1 MSVANE
7 IKIDLAEQF
16 QQLPHAPIVEAII
29 EVRTRAE
36 APLEE
41 ASMRSQ
47 LESKLPGY
55 HFLDSQ
61 RAFQHE
67 LKMEPGQQPQ
77 QNLRDLGWRRM
88 RFQSA
93 DQLHIV
99 QFNRDGFV
107 FSRLRPYERWAQFR
121 SEGMRLW
128 LLYSELVRPTEVQRL
143 GLRFINR
150 IELPPQELRFE
161 EYIEPAPKPPKTL
174 DLPFR
179 AFLDHDTLAV
189 PGHPYA
195 INVIRTI
202 QHPQSPGTEWI
213 AVILDIDVFTLQAFE
228 HNQNVLEQRLA
239 EMRWLKNKAF
249 FGSITQK
256 ALAIFQQ

>member
-1 MSVANE
+1 MSE

-16 QQLPHAPIVEAII
+16 QHLPHAPIVEAVI

-47 LESKLPGY
+47 LESKLPDY
-55 HFLDSQ
+55 RFLDSQ

-67 LKMEPGQQPQ
+67 LKVEPGQKPK

-93 DQLHIV
+93 DQLHV
-99 QFNRDGFV
+99 VRFNRDGFV
-107 FSRLRPYERWAQFR
+107 FSRLRPYEKWEQLRG
-121 SEGMRLW
+121 EGMRLW
-128 LLYSELVRPTEVQRL
+128 QSYSELIRPTEVQRL

-161 EYIEPAPKPPKTL
+161 DYIQPAPQPPNTL

-179 AFLDHDTLAV
+179 AFLHHDTLAV

-202 QHPQSPGTEWI
+202 QHPQNPGTQWI
-213 AVILDIDVFTLQAFE
+213 AVILDIDVFTLRAFE
-228 HNQNVLEQRLA
+228 YRQDVLEQRLA
-239 EMRWLKNKAF
+239 EMRWLKNKVF

-256 ALAIFQQ
+256 ALEKFQQ